1 MSHVNKTLLCLL
13 LAASCSTRRPLGDRE
28 AERLYGVRTMV
39 GQLCMTA
46 VGCHKVAIPAAQE
59 ECLEE
64 GKIYEF
70 VGTEGIAIKYKCL

>member
-1 MSHVNKTLLCLL
+1 
-13 LAASCSTRRPLGDRE
+13 
-28 AERLYGVRTMV
+28 MV